1 MGDTWLPSPC
11 GRLPKKLLSLSPL
24 PESRNMD
31 CMTGRQEEIEM
42 AGSPLG
48 IEGTRVQLT
57 ALEKLVLKLQGML
70 HLQCSAYAVLCL
82 VAQSCPTLC
91 NPMDCSLPGSSVHGI
106 LLGRILEWV
115 AISSKVSS

>member
-1 MGDTWLPSPC
+1 
-11 GRLPKKLLSLSPL
+11 
-24 PESRNMD
+24 MD

-57 ALEKLVLKLQGML
+57 ALEKLVLKLQGMP

-82 VAQSCPTLC
+82 VAQSCTTLC

-115 AISSKVSS
+115 AISSSKVSS

>member
-1 MGDTWLPSPC
+1 
-11 GRLPKKLLSLSPL
+11 
-24 PESRNMD
+24 MD

-57 ALEKLVLKLQGML
+57 ALNKLVLKLQGML

-91 NPMDCSLPGSSVHGI
+91 NPIDCSLPGS
-106 LLGRILEWV
+106 LLFLLLNLFPHSTSWTHFYN
-115 AISSKVSS
+115 

>member
-1 MGDTWLPSPC
+1 MREAAKEAPFSLPTSGVLKHGLHDWEAGRDGD
-11 GRLPKKLLSLSPL
+11 GREP
-24 PESRNMD
+24 
-31 CMTGRQEEIEM
+31 TQ
-42 AGSPLG
+42 G

-91 NPMDCSLPGSSVHGI
+91 NPMDCSLPGSSAHGI

-115 AISSKVSS
+115 TICFFRGSS